1 MNIIT
6 RKPALIILF
15 FLFLGSACRPQVESA
30 ANQKSNNQQLT
41 IYAAASL
48 VSAFTELGQAF
59 QAAHPGVE
67 VVTSFAGSQQIAQ
80 QLSQGAPGDL
90 FASANKKQ
98 MDNVINAGR
107 VSVGSAQ
114 EFTSNQLVLVL
125 PRDNPGD
132 IQQFKDISKPGLH
145 IILADDSVPVGA
157 YSQETLERA
166 NQSPGY
172 GERFLD
178 QVLANVVSY
187 EENVRA
193 VLTKVILGEAD
204 AGIVYVSDAASL
216 STDDFQQVTIPQ
228 EINIRASY
236 YLAALMDSPHH
247 QLAQD
252 FISFVLSPQGQDI
265 LNKHGFTRIDEHE

>member
-1 MNIIT
+1 MNIVI
-6 RKPALIILF
+6 RKPALMILT
-15 FLFLGSACRPQVESA
+15 FLLLVSACRPQVDSLV
-30 ANQKSNNQQLT
+30 NQKSNNQQLT

-48 VSAFTELGQAF
+48 VSAFTDLGQAF
-59 QAAHPGVE
+59 EAVHPGVK

-80 QLSQGAPGDL
+80 QLSQGAPGDI

-98 MDNVINAGR
+98 MDNVIDAGR
-107 VSVGSAQ
+107 VTGGSAQ

-125 PRDNPGD
+125 PKDNPGE

-145 IILADDSVPVGA
+145 IILADESVPVGA

-166 NQSPGY
+166 NQSPAY
-172 GERFLD
+172 GERFMD
-178 QVLANVVSY
+178 EVLANVVSY

-193 VLTKVILGEAD
+193 VLTKVALGEAD

-216 STDDFQQVTIPQ
+216 STEDLQQVTIPQ

-252 FISFVLSPQGQDI
+252 FISFVLSREGQDI
-265 LNKHGFTRIDEHE
+265 LTKHGFTRIDEHE